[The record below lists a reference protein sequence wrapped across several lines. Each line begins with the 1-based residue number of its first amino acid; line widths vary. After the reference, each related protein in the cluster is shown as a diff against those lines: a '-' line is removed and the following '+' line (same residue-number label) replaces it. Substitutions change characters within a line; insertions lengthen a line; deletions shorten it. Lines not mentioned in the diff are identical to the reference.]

1 MYQEG
6 KREVKIAT
14 MRKESIYMSREGYE
28 KSRKQLKYLKEVK
41 RKEIAQA
48 LEHARSLGDLSENA
62 DYDAAKE
69 AQAFNEKSIAEL
81 AGKLIRARIIEE
93 EKIAG
98 GEVRIG
104 AKVKL
109 KDLESGEELEYTL
122 VSEIEADF
130 ACGKISI
137 TSPVGEG
144 LLGHKENDIVQ
155 IKIPAGTLRYKI
167 LKISR

>member
-1 MYQEG
+1 
-6 KREVKIAT
+6 
-14 MRKESIYMSREGYE
+14 MRKEPIYMSREGYE
-28 KSRKQLKYLKEVK
+28 KLRKQLKYLKEVK

-81 AGKLIRARIIEE
+81 GGKLIRARIIEE

-98 GEVRIG
+98 DEVRIG

-109 KDLESGEELEYTL
+109 KDLESEEELEYTL
-122 VSEIEADF
+122 VSETEADLT
-130 ACGKISI
+130 CGKISVN
-137 TSPVGEG
+137 SPVGQG

-155 IKIPAGTLRYKI
+155 IKIPAGTQRYMI

>member
-1 MYQEG
+1 
-6 KREVKIAT
+6 
-14 MRKESIYMSREGYE
+14 MRKEPIYMSREGYE
-28 KSRKQLKYLKEVK
+28 KLRKQLKYLKEVK

-81 AGKLIRARIIEE
+81 GGKLIRARIIEE

-98 GEVRIG
+98 DEVRIG

-109 KDLESGEELEYTL
+109 KDLESEEELEYTL
-122 VSEIEADF
+122 VSETEADF
-130 ACGKISI
+130 ACGKISV
-137 TSPVGEG
+137 TSPVSQG
-144 LLGHKENDIVQ
+144 LLGHKENDIVH
-155 IKIPAGTLRYKI
+155 IKIPAGTMRYRI

>member
-1 MYQEG
+1 VEEKG
-6 KREVKIAT
+6 KAT

-28 KSRKQLKYLKEVK
+28 KLRKQLKYLKEVK

-69 AQAFNEKSIAEL
+69 AQAFNEKSIA
-81 AGKLIRARIIEE
+81 KLEDKLPRARIIEE

-98 GEVRIG
+98 DEVRIG

-109 KDLESGEELEYTL
+109 KDLESGEELEYIL
-122 VSEIEADF
+122 VSETEADLTR
-130 ACGKISI
+130 GKISV
-137 TSPVGEG
+137 TSPVGQG
-144 LLGHKENDIVQ
+144 LLGHKENDIVR
-155 IKIPAGTLRYKI
+155 IKIPAGTMRYRI

>member
-14 MRKESIYMSREGYE
+14 MRKEPIYMSREGYE
-28 KSRKQLKYLKEVK
+28 KLRKQLKYSKEVK

-48 LEHARSLGDLSENA
+48 LEHARSMGDLSENA

-81 AGKLIRARIIEE
+81 EGKLIRTRIIEE

-109 KDLESGEELEYTL
+109 KDLESEEELEYTL
-122 VSEIEADF
+122 VSETEADF

-137 TSPVGEG
+137 SSPVGEG

-155 IKIPAGTLRYKI
+155 IKIPAGTMRYKI

>member
-1 MYQEG
+1 MYQEW
-6 KREVKIAT
+6 KREAKIAT
-14 MRKESIYMSREGYE
+14 MRKEPIYMSRKGYE
-28 KSRKQLKYLKEVK
+28 KLREQLKYLKEVK

-69 AQAFNEKSIAEL
+69 AQAFNEKNIAEL
-81 AGKLIRARIIEE
+81 EDKLPRARIIEE

-98 GEVRIG
+98 DEVRIG

-109 KDLESGEELEYTL
+109 KDLESQEELQYTL
-122 VSEIEADF
+122 VSETEADLTS
-130 ACGKISI
+130 GKISV
-137 TSPVGEG
+137 TSPVGQG

-155 IKIPAGTLRYKI
+155 IKIPAGNLRYRI

>member
-1 MYQEG
+1 
-6 KREVKIAT
+6 
-14 MRKESIYMSREGYE
+14 MRKEPIYMSREGYE
-28 KSRKQLKYLKEVK
+28 KLREQFKYLKEVK

-81 AGKLIRARIIEE
+81 EGKLIRTRIIEE

-98 GEVRIG
+98 DEVRIG

-109 KDLESGEELEYTL
+109 KDLESGEELEYSL
-122 VSEIEADF
+122 VSETEADF
-130 ACGKISI
+130 TSGKISI

-155 IKIPAGTLRYKI
+155 IKIPAGTMRYRI

>member
-1 MYQEG
+1 MYQEW
-6 KREVKIAT
+6 KREAKIST
-14 MRKESIYMSREGYE
+14 MRKEPIYMSREGYE
-28 KSRKQLKYLKEVK
+28 KLREHLKYLKEVK

-69 AQAFNEKSIAEL
+69 VQAFNEKSIAEL
-81 AGKLIRARIIEE
+81 EGKLTRARIIEE
-93 EKIAG
+93 EKIARD
-98 GEVRIG
+98 EVRIG

-109 KDLESGEELEYTL
+109 KDLESGEELEYIL
-122 VSEIEADF
+122 VSETEADF
-130 ACGKISI
+130 TSGKISV
-137 TSPVGEG
+137 TSPVGQG

-155 IKIPAGTLRYKI
+155 IKIPAGNLSYRI

>member
-1 MYQEG
+1 
-6 KREVKIAT
+6 
-14 MRKESIYMSREGYE
+14 MRKEAIYMSREGYE
-28 KSRKQLKYLKEVK
+28 KLREQLKYLKEVK

-81 AGKLIRARIIEE
+81 EDKLPRARIIEE

-98 GEVRIG
+98 DEVRIG

-109 KDLESGEELEYTL
+109 EDLESGEELEYTL
-122 VSEIEADF
+122 VSETEADLTS
-130 ACGKISI
+130 GKISVA
-137 TSPVGEG
+137 SPVGQG
-144 LLGHKENDIVQ
+144 LLGHKESDMVQ
-155 IKIPAGTLRYKI
+155 IKIPAGTQRYRI

>member
-1 MYQEG
+1 MYQEW
-6 KREVKIAT
+6 KREAKIAT
-14 MRKESIYMSREGYE
+14 MREEPIYMSREGYE
-28 KSRKQLKYLKEVK
+28 KLRKQLKYLKEVK

-81 AGKLIRARIIEE
+81 EGKLIRARIIEE

-98 GEVRIG
+98 DEVRIG

-122 VSEIEADF
+122 VSETEADF
-130 ACGKISI
+130 TYGKISI
-137 TSPVGEG
+137 TSPVGQG

-155 IKIPAGTLRYKI
+155 IKIPAGTMRYRI

>member
-1 MYQEG
+1 M
-6 KREVKIAT
+6 RE
-14 MRKESIYMSREGYE
+14 EPIYMSREGYE
-28 KSRKQLKYLKEVK
+28 KLRKQLKYLKEVK

-48 LEHARSLGDLSENA
+48 LEHARSLGDVSENA

-81 AGKLIRARIIEE
+81 EGKLIRTRIIEE

-109 KDLESGEELEYTL
+109 KDLKSEEELEYTL
-122 VSEIEADF
+122 VSETEADLT
-130 ACGKISI
+130 CGKISV
-137 TSPVGEG
+137 TSPVGQG

-155 IKIPAGTLRYKI
+155 IKIPAGTMRYRI